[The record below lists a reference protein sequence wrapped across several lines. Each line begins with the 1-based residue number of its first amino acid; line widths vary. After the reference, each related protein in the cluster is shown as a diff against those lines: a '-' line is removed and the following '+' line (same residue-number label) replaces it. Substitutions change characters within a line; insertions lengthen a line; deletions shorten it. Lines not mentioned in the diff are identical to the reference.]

1 MKKIASLMCC
11 LALSAG
17 MAVSAFAAEIP
28 SGEAYCF
35 SQADF
40 SSEENPLTGICIT
53 SLPEA
58 SKGIVMLG
66 SRVLRPGD
74 VLTAEQIGAMTFV
87 SNYSSQDNTAAIGY
101 LPVFAGGLAGEA
113 TMTLSIR
120 GRENQAPIAQDCA
133 FETYKNLELT
143 GQLKVRDPEGQEM
156 TFTLT
161 RPPKRGTVEIGSDG
175 SFTYTP
181 KKNKVGVDSFVFTA
195 ADAAGKVSRE
205 ATVTVSILKPTDAR
219 QYSDTA
225 GKSCRFAAEWMKNTG
240 IFVGENLGGSPCF
253 SPEKT
258 VTRGEFVTMLVKAL
272 DIPTDADLTET
283 GYADAPDWLK
293 PYLAAAVRS
302 GLTAN
307 LTGGENFFPEQ
318 PVTSEEAAS
327 MLCAALKLE
336 PLEQPALSAQNVL
349 TPGEIALQNGIA
361 LPESQALT
369 RADCA
374 NILYQASQLN

>member
-1 MKKIASLMCC
+1 MKKIPWLFCC

-74 VLTAEQIGAMTFV
+74 VLTAEQVGAMTFV

-161 RPPKRGTVEIGSDG
+161 RPPKRGTVEISGDG

-195 ADAAGKVSRE
+195 TDPAGKVSRE
-205 ATVTVSILKPTDAR
+205 TTVTVSILKPTDAR
-219 QYSDTA
+219 QYADTA

-240 IFVGENLGGSPCF
+240 IFVGEALDGSPCF

-272 DIPTDADLTET
+272 DIPMDANLVET
-283 GYADAPDWLK
+283 GYSDVPDWLK

-302 GLTAN
+302 GLT
-307 LTGGENFFPEQ
+307 GSFDGEAFLPEQ
-318 PVTSEEAAS
+318 PVTSQQAAS

-336 PLEQPALSAQNVL
+336 PLEQPALSAQSTL
-349 TPGEIALQNGIA
+349 TPEEIVTQNGLS
-361 LPESQALT
+361 LPEGSLLT
-369 RADCA
+369 RSDCA
-374 NILYQASQLN
+374 ELLYQASQLK

>member
-1 MKKIASLMCC
+1 
-11 LALSAG
+11 
-17 MAVSAFAAEIP
+17 
-28 SGEAYCF
+28 
-35 SQADF
+35 
-40 SSEENPLTGICIT
+40 
-53 SLPEA
+53 
-58 SKGIVMLG
+58 
-66 SRVLRPGD
+66 
-74 VLTAEQIGAMTFV
+74 
-87 SNYSSQDNTAAIGY
+87 
-101 LPVFAGGLAGEA
+101 
-113 TMTLSIR
+113 MTLSIR
-120 GRENQAPIAQDCA
+120 GKENQAPIAQDCA

-156 TFTLT
+156 PFTLT

-195 ADAAGKVSRE
+195 ADPAGKVSRE
-205 ATVTVSILKPTDAR
+205 TTVTVSILKPTDAR
-219 QYSDTA
+219 QYQDTV

-240 IFVGENLGGSPCF
+240 IFVGEALDGSPCF

-272 DIPTDADLTET
+272 EIPTDVDLTET
-283 GYADAPDWLK
+283 GYTDVPDWLK

-302 GLTAN
+302 GLT
-307 LTGGENFFPEQ
+307 GSFDGEAFHPEQ
-318 PVTSEEAAS
+318 PVTSQQAAS

-349 TPGEIALQNGIA
+349 TPEEIVTQNGFP
-361 LPESQALT
+361 LPGSPLLT

-374 NILYQASQLN
+374 ELLYQASQLN